1 MSNLGCK
8 YKHFEKYYAI
18 KWQFFV
24 QMELYAKAVPRKME
38 RFPAGMENCF
48 LCNPRRLVTHT
59 LRKRHKPPLGAG
71 GSSSIPAG
79 KLSLVFQQ
87 LGIQIPFGNGVKAK
101 VTSGGLKRLL
111 VGNRLLPPINTC
123 YVHSIPAGNLKLF
136 FFCFF

>member
-8 YKHFEKYYAI
+8 YKHFEKNYAI

-59 LRKRHKPPLGAG
+59 LRKRHKPPRGTG
-71 GSSSIPAG
+71 GS
-79 KLSLVFQQ
+79 KL
-87 LGIQIPFGNGVKAK
+87 
-101 VTSGGLKRLL
+101 
-111 VGNRLLPPINTC
+111 
-123 YVHSIPAGNLKLF
+123 HSRRETPCVRRGQSYFIFLSV
-136 FFCFF
+136 